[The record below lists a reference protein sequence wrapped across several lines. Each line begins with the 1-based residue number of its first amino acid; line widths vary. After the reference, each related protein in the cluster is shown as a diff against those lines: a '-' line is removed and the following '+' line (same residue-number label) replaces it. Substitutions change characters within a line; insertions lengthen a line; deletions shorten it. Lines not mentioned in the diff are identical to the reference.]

1 MFFSA
6 MSVERYIGVFKPFK
20 FAQVMTKRRGVL
32 IAISTWIFGTI
43 PALPPLV
50 GFSTWK
56 QGMPCT
62 VYFVCTN
69 FHNAIN
75 AVLVFFLK
83 ALVISAYALIAKAT
97 RHHLQNMAQLDD
109 GSSLNINSRQKLNLG
124 VLKTCSM
131 VIVIFILCHIPL
143 FIALI
148 MTNFYTVE
156 EILADPVYLNI
167 TIIAT
172 LAIGLNCGINP
183 VIYALRMPQ
192 FRKAMS
198 HLYVLCVRNASS
210 Q

>member
-1 MFFSA
+1 
-6 MSVERYIGVFKPFK
+6 
-20 FAQVMTKRRGVL
+20 MTKRRGVL
-32 IAISTWIFGTI
+32 IAISTWICGTI

-56 QGMPCT
+56 QGLPCT

-69 FHNAIN
+69 FHNAII
-75 AVLVFFLK
+75 AVLIFLLK
-83 ALVISAYALIAKAT
+83 TLVISAYVLIAKAT
-97 RHHLQNMAQLDD
+97 RQHLQNMAQLDD

-131 VIVIFILCHIPL
+131 VIVIFILCHTPT

-148 MTNFYTVE
+148 MTNFYTAQ

-167 TIIAT
+167 TSIAAFT
-172 LAIGLNCGINP
+172 IGINCGINP

-192 FRKAMS
+192 FRKVMCQVFVS
-198 HLYVLCVRNASS
+198 RVSS
-210 Q
+210 A